1 LAERVLL
8 LLGLGVGDDDH
19 GAEAQRIGDHREA
32 DPRVSR
38 RALDDGAAGLQQS
51 SRLGVHDN
59 TQRHAILYRSAGVH
73 EFGLAEDFAAGQLRK
88 ATQADERG
96 PADVAIHSM
105 VA

>member
-1 LAERVLL
+1 VA
-8 LLGLGVGDDDH
+8 DD
-19 GAEAQRIGDHREA
+19 REA
-32 DPRVSR
+32 DAGVSG
-38 RALDDGAAGLQQS
+38 RALNDGAAWLQEPSGFSVQDDAK
-51 SRLGVHDN
+51 RGTVLH
-59 TQRHAILYRSAGVH
+59 RSTGVH